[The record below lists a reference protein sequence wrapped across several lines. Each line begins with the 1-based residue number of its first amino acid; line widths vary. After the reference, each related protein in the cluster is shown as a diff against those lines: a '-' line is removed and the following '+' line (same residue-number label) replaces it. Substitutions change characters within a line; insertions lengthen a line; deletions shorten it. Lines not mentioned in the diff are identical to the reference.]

1 MKIKTESSFHGG
13 YFMSKTIQSF
23 LGANTPMG
31 FRSLFSE
38 LYNPYRDSRMYIIKG
53 GPGTGK
59 SSFMKK
65 VAKAAE
71 SLDLDTERVYCSSDP
86 KSLDAVIIP
95 KLGLCLADGTA
106 PHVLEPLFPG
116 ASENIINLGNFW
128 DREKLYEKADP
139 IRSVTIENSIF
150 HRRSTKYL
158 SAAGA
163 ISEDTRKIVQSC
175 IDESKAE
182 SFAQRFCSREAPRIK
197 GAGVGKINRRFL
209 SGITPDG
216 IVFFDSTVTTL
227 ASRVIGLVDE
237 YSAVSGILI
246 ERIAQTASKN
256 GYDVIACPCPMKP
269 DEFEHIIIP
278 KLSLALLTVKSS
290 HVISVPFDRLIHARR
305 FFTSDVL
312 RYRKNRLA
320 FGLKT
325 ADELTRAS
333 IELLAQAKKT
343 HDKLESFYKEA
354 MDFKALDRFTEE
366 FIDREIYARA

>member
-23 LGANTPMG
+23 LGANTPIG
-31 FRSLFSE
+31 FRSLFTE

-71 SLDLDTERVYCSSDP
+71 SLNLDTEQVYCSSDP

-95 KLGLCLADGTA
+95 K
-106 PHVLEPLFPG
+106 PLFPG

-182 SFAQRFCSREAPRIK
+182 SFAQRFCTRETPRIM

-237 YSAVSGILI
+237 HSAVSGILI

-290 HVISVPFDRLIHARR
+290 HVISVPFIKETETVFCIPSL
-305 FFTSDVL
+305 FDV
-312 RYRKNRLA
+312 
-320 FGLKT
+320 
-325 ADELTRAS
+325 
-333 IELLAQAKKT
+333 
-343 HDKLESFYKEA
+343 
-354 MDFKALDRFTEE
+354 
-366 FIDREIYARA
+366 